1 MHRRLVSAS
10 HRPYLINAD
19 QNVADHLQFIRKCSL
34 RDRLMQSPNS
44 VVSAAEHKCGEHVFC
59 RPNGAST
66 KTTEK
71 LNKYYVASFAKF
83 FSFSKK
89 IKFELHTP
97 ITPRA
102 CFYLKSQ
109 NSKRRDREEML
120 FLHFCY
126 IFIHYIMIIRSI
138 INSLLINGIRDIRRL
153 IGK

>member
-97 ITPRA
+97 ITSRA

-109 NSKRRDREEML
+109 NSLYYDHSIDNKFTTYKRDKGYKTSDRKVTEQ
-120 FLHFCY
+120 
-126 IFIHYIMIIRSI
+126 S
-138 INSLLINGIRDIRRL
+138 
-153 IGK
+153 